1 MQDVLADLPGYA
13 LRRASAA
20 MLAEFSAA
28 LEPLDL
34 RPTDASLL
42 MLIEANP
49 GITPGKLGTALGIQ
63 RANMVPLI
71 ARMEERG
78 LITRKALD
86 GRSFGLSMTD
96 GGAELCVLVK
106 QIVNAHE
113 QSLIDR
119 IPQAYQAHL
128 LPALKSLWSA

>member
-1 MQDVLADLPGYA
+1 MNDVLANLPGYA

-42 MLIEANP
+42 LLIDANK
-49 GITPGKLGTALGIQ
+49 GITAGKLGTALGIQ

-71 ARMEERG
+71 ARMEERN
-78 LITRKALD
+78 LISRKALD
-86 GRSFGLSMTD
+86 GRSFGLSLTD
-96 GGAELCVLVK
+96 SGAELCSTVK
-106 QIVNAHE
+106 QIVHAHE
-113 QSLIDR
+113 QSLIAR
-119 IPQAYQAHL
+119 IPSAYQAHF